1 MHGHKVN
8 VKVLLRAF
16 YNLTAVSLGLSAFK
30 FSNSTTKI
38 ELDKQ

>member
-16 YNLTAVSLGLSAFK
+16 YNLTAVSLG
-30 FSNSTTKI
+30 FSVFMIFQSNY
-38 ELDKQ
+38 